1 MPLVGRW
8 KQKLT
13 SQPALVFGIT
23 ALLFTSFAVYLQPG
37 LGRCYSSCAG
47 CSFTD
52 ITNSTLLSWRN
63 TGGYCRRASQGRV
76 GSARQSTDLGS
87 GRGTADQRRC
97 VGAARSKEV
106 LSAHMLASKGHVSL
120 TSSQLAR
127 ATVLPCESK
136 RKSTAV
142 TAVHR

>member
-1 MPLVGRW
+1 MEA
-8 KQKLT
+8 KT
-13 SQPALVFGIT
+13 YQPACAGFWNHSFAFYFLCSVFAARIGS
-23 ALLFTSFAVYLQPG
+23 LLFILCRLQ
-37 LGRCYSSCAG
+37 LHRYHKLNAAELEKHGRLLQES
-47 CSFTD
+47 
-52 ITNSTLLSWRN
+52 ITGQSW
-63 TGGYCRRASQGRV
+63 

-106 LSAHMLASKGHVSL
+106 LSAYMLASKGHVSL

-142 TAVHR
+142 SAVHS